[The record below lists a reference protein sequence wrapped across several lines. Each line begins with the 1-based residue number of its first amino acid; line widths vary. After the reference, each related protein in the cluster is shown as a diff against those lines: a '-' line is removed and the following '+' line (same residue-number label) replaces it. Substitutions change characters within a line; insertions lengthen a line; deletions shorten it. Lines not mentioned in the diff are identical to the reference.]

1 MKSLNS
7 TFNSHLLQQTS
18 TQDASIKAPHN
29 LILTRNTHFP
39 AAKGASVDLQASQRT
54 LGSLRNHLEFSKPT
68 IFDQMLTEQ

>member
-7 TFNSHLLQQTS
+7 TFNSHLLQSS
-18 TQDASIKAPHN
+18 TQEGGGSIKAPHN

-39 AAKGASVDLQASQRT
+39 KGTSVDLQPSQRT

-68 IFDQMLTEQ
+68 IFDQMLSD